1 VSGER
6 LTRRF
11 ILLRALRWL
20 PLGLVLPFLTITPV
34 DRGLSLGQV
43 GAAFAVHSAVA
54 ILLEVPSGV
63 LADTLGRR
71 RVLLA
76 GAVLTAVSLALF
88 AFAHS
93 VAAFMA
99 SLAALAAGR
108 ALISGALEAWYVD
121 SLRALDPSASLAA
134 GLSRGTAAEAV
145 ALALGAL
152 AGGGIVTLAERTD
165 VTPSGLSGYG
175 LTALAAS
182 LAAIA
187 YLAAVAALVHE
198 THPPAHEH
206 DAGARMRARVRSVLA
221 TARAEAAASVTVR
234 MVLVTAV
241 AFGMSLTAVELLWQP
256 RLGEL
261 LATDGS
267 HGVTFGVLAAGS
279 MLAVAVGAAAVGPRA
294 RRRVPVRTV
303 YVGSLLVTAV
313 SIAALGAPD
322 GAALF
327 AVVYLLVYLGAGAA
341 EPLHSELLNEA
352 VGSEARATLIS
363 ADALAAQGGALVAN
377 LGSGLLASAAG
388 TATAWAVAAGVLA
401 LTVAFV
407 APKLRGAW
415 RPETST

>member
-1 VSGER
+1 MSRER
-6 LTRRF
+6 LTRHF

-34 DRGLSLGQV
+34 DRGLSLAQV

-54 ILLEVPSGV
+54 IVLEVPSGV

-76 GAVLTAVSLALF
+76 GAALTAVSLAVF
-88 AFAHS
+88 AFADAL
-93 VAAFMA
+93 VAFIA
-99 SLAALAAGR
+99 SLTALAAGR

-121 SLRALDPSASLAA
+121 SLRALDPAAPLAA

-152 AGGGIVTLAERTD
+152 AGGAIVTVSDYA
-165 VTPSGLSGYG
+165 V
-175 LTALAAS
+175 TALAAS
-182 LAAIA
+182 LAALA
-187 YLAAVAALVHE
+187 YLAAVAAVVRD
-198 THPPAHEH
+198 THAPAHEH
-206 DAGARMRARVRSVLA
+206 DAGARMRARVRSVVA
-221 TARAEAAASVTVR
+221 TARAEATASVTVR
-234 MVLVTAV
+234 MVLVAAV

-267 HGVTFGVLAAGS
+267 HGVAFGALAAGS
-279 MLAVAVGAAAVGPRA
+279 MLAVAIGAAAVGPRA
-294 RRRVPVRTV
+294 RRRVSIRTV
-303 YVGSLLVTAV
+303 YVASLLVTAV
-313 SIAALGAPD
+313 SIAALGVPD

-377 LGSGLLASAAG
+377 LGSGLLASAASPG
-388 TATAWAVAAGVLA
+388 TAWAVAAAVLA

-407 APKLRGAW
+407 APKLGGSW
-415 RPETST
+415 RPETRT

>member
-1 VSGER
+1 MSQER
-6 LTRRF
+6 LTRHF

-54 ILLEVPSGV
+54 IVLEVPSGV

-76 GAVLTAVSLALF
+76 GAALTAVSLAVF
-88 AFAHS
+88 AFADS
-93 VAAFMA
+93 VPAFMA

-121 SLRALDPSASLAA
+121 SLRALDPSAPLAA

-152 AGGGIVTLAERTD
+152 AGGAIVTVSDYA
-165 VTPSGLSGYG
+165 V
-175 LTALAAS
+175 TALAAS

-187 YLAAVAALVHE
+187 YLAAVAALVRD
-198 THPPAHEH
+198 THAPAHEH
-206 DAGARMRARVRSVLA
+206 DAGARMRARVRSVVA
-221 TARAEAAASVTVR
+221 TARAEAVASMTVR
-234 MVLVTAV
+234 MVLVAAV

-267 HGVTFGVLAAGS
+267 HGVAFGALAAGS
-279 MLAVAVGAAAVGPRA
+279 MLAVAIGAAAVGPRA
-294 RRRVPVRTV
+294 RRRVSIRTV
-303 YVGSLLVTAV
+303 YVASLLVTAV
-313 SIAALGAPD
+313 CIAALGVPD

-377 LGSGLLASAAG
+377 LGSGLLASAASPG
-388 TATAWAVAAGVLA
+388 TAWVVAAAVLA
-401 LTVAFV
+401 LTIAFV
-407 APKLRGAW
+407 APRLGGPW
-415 RPETST
+415 RQEMRS

>member
-1 VSGER
+1 VSQER
-6 LTRRF
+6 LTRHF

-34 DRGLSLGQV
+34 DRGLSLAQV

-76 GAVLTAVSLALF
+76 GAALTAVSLAVF
-88 AFAHS
+88 AFADS
-93 VAAFMA
+93 VPAFMA

-121 SLRALDPSASLAA
+121 SLRALDPSAPLAA

-152 AGGGIVTLAERTD
+152 VGGAIVTVSDYA
-165 VTPSGLSGYG
+165 VT
-175 LTALAAS
+175 AIAAS

-187 YLAAVAALVHE
+187 YLAAVAALVRD
-198 THPPAHEH
+198 THAPGHEH
-206 DAGARMRARVRSVLA
+206 DAGARMRARVGSVVA

-234 MVLVTAV
+234 MVLVAAV

-267 HGVTFGVLAAGS
+267 HGVAFGALAAGS
-279 MLAVAVGAAAVGPRA
+279 MLAVAIGAAAVGPGA
-294 RRRVPVRTV
+294 RRRVSLRTV
-303 YVGSLLVTAV
+303 YVASLLVTAV
-313 SIAALGAPD
+313 CIAALGVPD

-377 LGSGLLASAAG
+377 LGSGLLASAASPG
-388 TATAWAVAAGVLA
+388 TAWVVAGAVLA
-401 LTVAFV
+401 LTIAFV
-407 APKLRGAW
+407 APKLGGSW
-415 RPETST
+415 CPETRT

>member
-1 VSGER
+1 MSQER
-6 LTRRF
+6 LTRHF

-54 ILLEVPSGV
+54 IVLEVPSGV

-76 GAVLTAVSLALF
+76 GAALTAVSLAVF
-88 AFAHS
+88 AFADS
-93 VAAFMA
+93 VPAFMA

-121 SLRALDPSASLAA
+121 SLRALDPSAPLAA
-134 GLSRGTAAEAV
+134 GLSRGTAAEAM

-152 AGGGIVTLAERTD
+152 AGGAIVTVSDYA
-165 VTPSGLSGYG
+165 V
-175 LTALAAS
+175 TALAAS

-187 YLAAVAALVHE
+187 YLAAVAALVRD
-198 THPPAHEH
+198 THAPAHEH
-206 DAGARMRARVRSVLA
+206 DAGARMRARVRSVVA
-221 TARAEAAASVTVR
+221 TARAEAVASMTVR
-234 MVLVTAV
+234 MVLVAAV

-267 HGVTFGVLAAGS
+267 HGVAFGALAAGS
-279 MLAVAVGAAAVGPRA
+279 MLAVAIGAAAVGPRA
-294 RRRVPVRTV
+294 RRRVSIRTV
-303 YVGSLLVTAV
+303 YVASLLVTAV
-313 SIAALGAPD
+313 CIAALGVPD

-377 LGSGLLASAAG
+377 LGSGLLASAASPG
-388 TATAWAVAAGVLA
+388 TAWVVAAAVLA
-401 LTVAFV
+401 LTIAFV
-407 APKLRGAW
+407 APRLGGPW
-415 RPETST
+415 RQEMRS

>member
-1 VSGER
+1 VSQER
-6 LTRRF
+6 LTRHF

-54 ILLEVPSGV
+54 IVLEVPSGV

-76 GAVLTAVSLALF
+76 GAALTAVSLAVF
-88 AFAHS
+88 AFADS
-93 VAAFMA
+93 VPAFMA

-121 SLRALDPSASLAA
+121 SLRALDPSAPLAA

-152 AGGGIVTLAERTD
+152 AGGAIVTVSDYA
-165 VTPSGLSGYG
+165 V
-175 LTALAAS
+175 TALAAS

-187 YLAAVAALVHE
+187 YLAAVAALVRD
-198 THPPAHEH
+198 THAPAHEH
-206 DAGARMRARVRSVLA
+206 DAGARMRARVRSVVA
-221 TARAEAAASVTVR
+221 TARAEAVASMTVR
-234 MVLVTAV
+234 MVLVAAV

-267 HGVTFGVLAAGS
+267 HGVAFGALAAGS
-279 MLAVAVGAAAVGPRA
+279 MLAVAIGAAAVGPRA
-294 RRRVPVRTV
+294 RRRVSIRTV
-303 YVGSLLVTAV
+303 YVASLLVTAV
-313 SIAALGAPD
+313 CIAALGVPD

-377 LGSGLLASAAG
+377 LGSGLLASAASPG
-388 TATAWAVAAGVLA
+388 TAWVVAAAVLA
-401 LTVAFV
+401 LTIAFV
-407 APKLRGAW
+407 APRLGGPW
-415 RPETST
+415 RQEMRS

>member
-1 VSGER
+1 MSQER
-6 LTRRF
+6 LTRHF

-54 ILLEVPSGV
+54 IVLEVPSGV

-76 GAVLTAVSLALF
+76 GAALTAVSLAVF
-88 AFAHS
+88 AFADS
-93 VAAFMA
+93 VPAFMA

-121 SLRALDPSASLAA
+121 SLRALDPSAPLAA

-152 AGGGIVTLAERTD
+152 AGGAIVTVSDYA
-165 VTPSGLSGYG
+165 V
-175 LTALAAS
+175 TALAAS

-187 YLAAVAALVHE
+187 YLAAVATLVRD
-198 THPPAHEH
+198 THAPAHEH
-206 DAGARMRARVRSVLA
+206 DAGARMRARVRSVVA
-221 TARAEAAASVTVR
+221 TARAEAVASMTVR
-234 MVLVTAV
+234 MVLVAAV

-267 HGVTFGVLAAGS
+267 HGVAFGALAAGS
-279 MLAVAVGAAAVGPRA
+279 MLAVAIGAAAVGPRA
-294 RRRVPVRTV
+294 RRRVSIRTV
-303 YVGSLLVTAV
+303 YVASLLVTAV
-313 SIAALGAPD
+313 CIAALGVPD

-377 LGSGLLASAAG
+377 LGSGLLASAASPG
-388 TATAWAVAAGVLA
+388 TAWVVAAAVLA
-401 LTVAFV
+401 LTIAFV
-407 APKLRGAW
+407 APRLGGPW
-415 RPETST
+415 RQEMRS